1 MQKSSLKVSR
11 EKNVLLNPSS
21 TNISL
26 LYPLKT
32 SENLR
37 FSVLGGIKAEQC
49 ENELMFVSLNPIKT
63 EREKRF

>member
-37 FSVLGGIKAEQC
+37 FSVLGGIKAEHC
-49 ENELMFVSLNPIKT
+49 VKMRARKEILICKPSPN
-63 EREKRF
+63 